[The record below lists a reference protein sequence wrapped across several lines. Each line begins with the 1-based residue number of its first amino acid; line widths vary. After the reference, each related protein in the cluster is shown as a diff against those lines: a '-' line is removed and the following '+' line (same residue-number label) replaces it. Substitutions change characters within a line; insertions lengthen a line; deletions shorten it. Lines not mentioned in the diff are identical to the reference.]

1 MKRLSMLFVLGVAS
15 SLAVAAQPKGAVYSP
30 MPGVVCDKKAQFCA
44 DSEGISLGY
53 TKEYLGEKAE
63 ATVMGRIKD
72 AGGVEKYD
80 LTWFGFSNGV
90 DCKVKE
96 KVCRVSKN
104 SDKVDKTVTKALF
117 GR

>member
-1 MKRLSMLFVLGVAS
+1 MKRLSLLFVLGLAS

-30 MPGVVCDKKAQFCA
+30 MPGVVCA

-96 KVCRVSKN
+96 KVCHVSKY

>member
-1 MKRLSMLFVLGVAS
+1 
-15 SLAVAAQPKGAVYSP
+15 
-30 MPGVVCDKKAQFCA
+30 
-44 DSEGISLGY
+44 
-53 TKEYLGEKAE
+53 
-63 ATVMGRIKD
+63 
-72 AGGVEKYD
+72 
-80 LTWFGFSNGV
+80 V

>member
-1 MKRLSMLFVLGVAS
+1 
-15 SLAVAAQPKGAVYSP
+15 
-30 MPGVVCDKKAQFCA
+30 
-44 DSEGISLGY
+44 
-53 TKEYLGEKAE
+53 
-63 ATVMGRIKD
+63 MGRIKD

-104 SDKVDKTVTKALF
+104 SNKVDKTVTKALF